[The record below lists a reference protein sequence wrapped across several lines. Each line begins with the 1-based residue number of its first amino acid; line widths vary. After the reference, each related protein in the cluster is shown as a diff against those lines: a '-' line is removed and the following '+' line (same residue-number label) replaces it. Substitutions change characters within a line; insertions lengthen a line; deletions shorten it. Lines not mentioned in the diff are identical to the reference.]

1 MGLISRLKNA
11 IFPKKGTSEGTRPAK
26 QVPLPTLNDTA
37 KASTDI
43 QKEEKGT
50 SERSTFDHDKEC
62 REIVKTWRQTGISLQ
77 ALTPKDVLY
86 SGQESTERGAISL
99 DHKAKSLNAGVWLSR
114 HLMYASSYTD
124 FSSTIES
131 HQIQSKGV
139 FETTPHRNIEVILFA
154 KGAPHPSGQPRYI
167 DSVASDL
174 YIAQQWPRLL
184 AILCETNPEFRN
196 VSGHL
201 RECDK
206 FTSEIW
212 LHEPDE
218 LNVTRYLDVSH
229 EKHTDRVSR
238 YGNGNLK
245 SELLA
250 KASLF
255 PKKEVPAYT
264 PPPTSKDN
272 APSLPNDGTSP
283 KP

>member
-11 IFPKKGTSEGTRPAK
+11 IFPKKEMSEGTRPATRA
-26 QVPLPTLNDTA
+26 PLPAINDTA
-37 KASTDI
+37 KTSTDF
-43 QKEEKGT
+43 QKEEEGT
-50 SERSTFDHDKEC
+50 PERSAFDHDKEC
-62 REIVKTWRQTGISLQ
+62 RNIVKVWKQTGISLDK
-77 ALTPKDVLY
+77 LTPKDELY
-86 SGQESTERGAISL
+86 SGQESTERGIISL

-114 HLMYASSYTD
+114 HIMYASNYTD
-124 FSSTIES
+124 FSPYIAP
-131 HQIQSKGV
+131 HQVQSKGL

-167 DSVASDL
+167 DGVMADL

-201 RECDK
+201 RESDK

-229 EKHTDRVSR
+229 EEHADRVSR
-238 YGNGNLK
+238 YGKGNLE

-250 KASLF
+250 KAGLF
-255 PKKEVPAYT
+255 PQNEVPAYT
-264 PPPTSKDN
+264 PPTTQDGAS
-272 APSLPNDGTSP
+272 SLPCEGTSP

>member
-11 IFPKKGTSEGTRPAK
+11 IFPKKEMSEGTRPATRA
-26 QVPLPTLNDTA
+26 PLPAINDTA
-37 KASTDI
+37 KTSTDF

-50 SERSTFDHDKEC
+50 PERSAFDHDKEC
-62 REIVKTWRQTGISLQ
+62 RNIVKVWKQTGISLDK
-77 ALTPKDVLY
+77 LTPKDELY
-86 SGQESTERGAISL
+86 SGQESTERGIISL

-114 HLMYASSYTD
+114 HIMYASSYTD
-124 FSSTIES
+124 FSSKIDP
-131 HQIQSKGV
+131 HQIQSKGL
-139 FETTPHRNIEVILFA
+139 FQTEPRRDIEVIRFA
-154 KGAPHPSGQPRYI
+154 DGAPHPSGEPRHI
-167 DSVASDL
+167 DTVTSDL

-196 VSGHL
+196 ASGHL
-201 RECDK
+201 RECTH

-212 LHEPDE
+212 LHDPDE
-218 LNVTRYLDVSH
+218 LDVTRYLDVSH

-238 YGNGNLK
+238 YGKGNLK

-264 PPPTSKDN
+264 PPTTQDG
-272 APSLPNDGTSP
+272 APSLPCEGTSP

>member
-1 MGLISRLKNA
+1 MGLLSRLRNV
-11 IFPKKGTSEGTRPAK
+11 IFPKKEMSAGIRPEK
-26 QVPLPTLNDTA
+26 RRSLPTLNDAAMT
-37 KASTDI
+37 STDI

-50 SERSTFDHDKEC
+50 YERSAFDHDKEC

-77 ALTPKDVLY
+77 ALTPKDALY

-114 HLMYASSYTD
+114 HIMYASSYTD
-124 FSSTIES
+124 FSSFIDP
-131 HQIQSKGV
+131 HQIQSKGL

-154 KGAPHPSGQPRYI
+154 EGAPHPSGQPRYI

-238 YGNGNLK
+238 YGSGNLE

-250 KASLF
+250 KAGLF
-255 PKKEVPAYT
+255 PPNEVPAYT
-264 PPPTSKDN
+264 PPTTQDD
-272 APSLPNDGTSP
+272 APSLPCEGTSP